1 MNGKRLLLLAGL
13 LALAAGCAAPP
24 AEEAGEGCCLYY
36 SALDDRYAPLALDC
50 EPYGAELPA
59 EPVPALVRALLD
71 GPETPGLSSPFPEGV
86 RLLDWALEEEGV
98 LHLDLSEQY
107 GGLTGVDLTV
117 ADACLTLTLCQ
128 VEGVDAVYVTVEGRE
143 IPYRPVQA
151 LTPEELFLSDG
162 MDAPA
167 SVTLPFWYP
176 RADGTGLAAETR
188 ELAAGDTL
196 LQDVLTSWADGPS
209 GQGLE
214 AALPQGAEVR
224 SVTLEDGLCTVD
236 LSQAFLDGLPAD
248 SGQARLAVYAL
259 VNTLAGVDGVE
270 QVQLLVEGAALG
282 QPLSPDQSLA
292 APNQAP

>member
-1 MNGKRLLLLAGL
+1 MNRIRIAALAGLLLLA
-13 LALAAGCAAPP
+13 AGCSAPP
-24 AEEAGEGCCLYY
+24 EEAEDGYQVYY
-36 SALDDRYAPLALDC
+36 SALEDRYAQQALAS
-50 EPYGAELPA
+50 EPYGSAPPE
-59 EPVPALVRALLD
+59 EPIPDLVAALLD
-71 GPETPGLSSPFPEGV
+71 GPDSPDLTSPFPDGV
-86 RLLDWALEEEGV
+86 RLLGWELEDGV

-107 GGLTGVDLTV
+107 GGLSGVNLTV

-167 SVTLPFWYP
+167 SVALLFWYP

-209 GQGLE
+209 GQELE

-259 VNTLAGVDGVE
+259 VNTLAGMDGVE